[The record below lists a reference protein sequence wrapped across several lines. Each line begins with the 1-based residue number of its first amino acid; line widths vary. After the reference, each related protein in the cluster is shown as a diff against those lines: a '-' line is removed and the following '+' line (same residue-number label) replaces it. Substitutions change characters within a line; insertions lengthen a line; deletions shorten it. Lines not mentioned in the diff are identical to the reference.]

1 MNVSVTDVAWGLPQ
15 SYITTDDEHTLI
27 HVGIGGVSPDGVTIN
42 STEME
47 PDGVTID
54 STEMEHTVM
63 DSSGKQQLSQQLW
76 EDNACGGN
84 GIG

>member
-15 SYITTDDEHTLI
+15 SYITTDDEHNLI

-42 STEME
+42 N
-47 PDGVTID
+47 

-84 GIG
+84 GIGW